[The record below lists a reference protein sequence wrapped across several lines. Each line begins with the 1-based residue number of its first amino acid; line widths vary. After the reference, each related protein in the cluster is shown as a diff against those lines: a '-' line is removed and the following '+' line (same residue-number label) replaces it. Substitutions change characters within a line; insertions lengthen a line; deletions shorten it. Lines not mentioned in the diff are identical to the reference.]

1 VIELILTEEDAY
13 MGQIRH
19 IAISS
24 DDTERLAEF
33 YKAVF
38 GFWQS
43 RPTPEGRKTIYLT
56 DGHVE
61 LAILENTNQQNSNG
75 LHHFGIQTDDLDDTI
90 QRIEKIQPGKRPG
103 SGSPGGAWLSD
114 ASGNHIYLSVDG
126 KLDYQPVEKYS
137 WRK

>member
-1 VIELILTEEDAY
+1 

-24 DDTERLAEF
+24 DDTERLAHF
-33 YKAVF
+33 YKEVF

-43 RPTPEGRKTIYLT
+43 RPTPEGRRTIYLT

-75 LHHFGIQTDDLDDTI
+75 LHHLGIQTDDLDGEI
-90 QRIEKIQPGKRPG
+90 SRIEKVQPGKTIARPQ
-103 SGSPGGAWLSD
+103 SDSPRETWLSD

-126 KLDYQPVEKYS
+126 KLEYQPVEKYAY
-137 WRK
+137 RKKK

>member
-1 VIELILTEEDAY
+1 

-24 DDTERLAEF
+24 DDTEKLARF
-33 YKAVF
+33 YKEVF
-38 GFWQS
+38 GFRPS

-75 LHHFGIQTDDLDDTI
+75 LHHFGIQADDFDAEINRVEKLQSAKPIMRDDAAPSE
-90 QRIEKIQPGKRPG
+90 Q
-103 SGSPGGAWLSD
+103 AWISD
-114 ASGNHIYLSVDG
+114 PSGNHIYLSVKG
-126 KLDYQPVEKYS
+126 TLDYQPVEKYAN
-137 WRK
+137 RKKK